1 MMVVNDTLEHMGSMM
16 GRSHNEWGR
25 EEMCEVMVYTTVWLV
40 VVQLAAH
47 TGRSAVSD
55 TF

>member
-1 MMVVNDTLEHMGSMM
+1 MMVVNDTLERM

-25 EEMCEVMVYTTVWLV
+25 EEMCEYTTVWLV

-47 TGRSAVSD
+47 TARSAVSD